1 MSSFKDV
8 PPVIAMPMPVK
19 FKLDNST
26 ENMLFGIVPN
36 GYDMD
41 TLHLEYAEDNKI
53 FLYITMS
60 NYYGLLSGRV
70 VLSDEWEVV
79 K

>member
-8 PPVIAMPMPVK
+8 PPVIAMPMQVK
-19 FKLDNST
+19 FKSETHT
-26 ENMLFGIVPN
+26 ESMLFGIVPN

-41 TLHLEYAEDNKI
+41 SIHLDYADDDKI
-53 FLYITMS
+53 FFYLTMS
-60 NYYGLLSGRV
+60 DYYGVLAGRI
-70 VLSDEWEVV
+70 VLADEWEVV